1 MADLLRLGAGSLQNW
16 QSALNTTGHNIANA
30 NTEGYSRQ
38 TVEIGTARALRFG
51 FGYVGQGAEIVS
63 IDRASNSF
71 VTSQV
76 RNFTSSAS
84 QYETFVQ
91 FSSRVDDILANSQ
104 NSLSVSM
111 ERFFNAASDVAASP
125 STLPERQ
132 ALIGEGDNLVAR
144 QQSFNDLLQDLNSEI
159 NNAIGLRVT
168 EINGI
173 ASSISEIN
181 QLILNTNNSGG
192 TPNDLLDQRDRLVEQ
207 LSTKISTSVIEQNDG
222 SFNVLIGKGQALVI
236 GAVPTELEVRFN
248 QFDSSRLEIGI
259 KGLIGNDSSQFVK
272 GGELQGLL
280 DFRSRVLNPAQTQL
294 GVLALG
300 MGETINAQ
308 HKVGVDL
315 NGVLG
320 GNIFAPIAISVAPE
334 GFNAGTSGPVV
345 TLTDASEVRASD
357 YSLDYNGTQWQLT
370 RLSDSTSVSGAG
382 PLVLDGMSVDVS
394 AGVPVSGDSFRI
406 NPGHDA
412 AVNFAMA
419 ISDPRKIAAASPV
432 IADTPLANVGIGIL
446 TDLKVAA
453 SNTLP
458 LAAPISLT
466 FNANAGGAGIPGFD
480 VVGGPGGSILYD
492 PATEG
497 AGKAFT
503 FATEG
508 VSFTLANTPQPGDS
522 FTITN
527 NSGAFGDNRNILQIG
542 ELQYAST
549 LNGGKNSYQEFYG
562 GLVAQVGVISNQA
575 GSNLTIENSLL
586 NQATDY
592 RDSTSGV
599 NLDEEAANL
608 LRYQQ
613 AYQASAQ
620 MIKIADELFQTLINS
635 IR

>member
-38 TVEIGTARALRFG
+38 TVELGTARALRFG

-63 IDRASNSF
+63 IERASNSF

-144 QQSFNDLLQDLNSEI
+144 QQSFNALLQDLNSEI
-159 NNAIGLRVT
+159 NSAIGLRVT

-192 TPNDLLDQRDRLVEQ
+192 TPNDLLDQRDRLVEK
-207 LSTKISTSVIEQNDG
+207 LSTKISTSVVEQNDG

-248 QFDSSRLEIGI
+248 QFDSSRLEIGV
-259 KGLIGNDSSQFVK
+259 KGLIGNDASQFVK

-300 MGETINAQ
+300 IGETINAQ

-453 SNTLP
+453 NNTLP

-492 PATEG
+492 PATDG

-503 FATEG
+503 FATQG

-527 NSGAFGDNRNILQIG
+527 NTGAFGDNRNIVQIG

-549 LNGGKNSYQEFYG
+549 LNGSKNSYQEFYG
-562 GLVAQVGVISNQA
+562 GLVAQVGVISSQA

-592 RDSTSGV
+592 RDSISGV

-620 MIKIADELFQTLINS
+620 MIKIADQLFQTLINS

>member
-38 TVEIGTARALRFG
+38 TVELGTARALRFG

-63 IDRASNSF
+63 IERASNSF

-144 QQSFNDLLQDLNSEI
+144 QQSFNALLQDLNSEI

-192 TPNDLLDQRDRLVEQ
+192 TPNDLLDQRDRLVVQ

-308 HKVGVDL
+308 H
-315 NGVLG
+315 
-320 GNIFAPIAISVAPE
+320 
-334 GFNAGTSGPVV
+334 
-345 TLTDASEVRASD
+345 
-357 YSLDYNGTQWQLT
+357 
-370 RLSDSTSVSGAG
+370 
-382 PLVLDGMSVDVS
+382 
-394 AGVPVSGDSFRI
+394 
-406 NPGHDA
+406 
-412 AVNFAMA
+412 
-419 ISDPRKIAAASPV
+419 
-432 IADTPLANVGIGIL
+432 
-446 TDLKVAA
+446 
-453 SNTLP
+453 
-458 LAAPISLT
+458 
-466 FNANAGGAGIPGFD
+466 
-480 VVGGPGGSILYD
+480 
-492 PATEG
+492 
-497 AGKAFT
+497 
-503 FATEG
+503 
-508 VSFTLANTPQPGDS
+508 
-522 FTITN
+522 
-527 NSGAFGDNRNILQIG
+527 
-542 ELQYAST
+542 
-549 LNGGKNSYQEFYG
+549 
-562 GLVAQVGVISNQA
+562 
-575 GSNLTIENSLL
+575 
-586 NQATDY
+586 
-592 RDSTSGV
+592 
-599 NLDEEAANL
+599 
-608 LRYQQ
+608 
-613 AYQASAQ
+613 
-620 MIKIADELFQTLINS
+620 
-635 IR
+635 

>member
-1 MADLLRLGAGSLQNW
+1 M
-16 QSALNTTGHNIANA
+16 
-30 NTEGYSRQ
+30 
-38 TVEIGTARALRFG
+38 
-51 FGYVGQGAEIVS
+51 
-63 IDRASNSF
+63 
-71 VTSQV
+71 
-76 RNFTSSAS
+76 
-84 QYETFVQ
+84 
-91 FSSRVDDILANSQ
+91 
-104 NSLSVSM
+104 
-111 ERFFNAASDVAASP
+111 
-125 STLPERQ
+125 
-132 ALIGEGDNLVAR
+132 AR

-549 LNGGKNSYQEFYG
+549 LNGSENSYQEFYG

>member
-38 TVEIGTARALRFG
+38 TVELGTARALRFG

-63 IDRASNSF
+63 IERASNSF

-144 QQSFNDLLQDLNSEI
+144 QQSFNALLQDLNSEI
-159 NNAIGLRVT
+159 NSAIGLRVT

-173 ASSISEIN
+173 ASSISGIN

-192 TPNDLLDQRDRLVEQ
+192 TPNDLLDQRDRLVEK
-207 LSTKISTSVIEQNDG
+207 LSSKISTSVVEQNDG

-248 QFDSSRLEIGI
+248 QFDSSRLEIGV
-259 KGLIGNDSSQFVK
+259 KGLIGNDASQFVK

-300 MGETINAQ
+300 IGETINAQ

-453 SNTLP
+453 NNTLP

-492 PATEG
+492 PATDG

-503 FATEG
+503 FATQG

-527 NSGAFGDNRNILQIG
+527 NTGAFGDNRNIVQIG

-592 RDSTSGV
+592 RDSISGV

-620 MIKIADELFQTLINS
+620 MIKIADQLFQTLINS

>member
-549 LNGGKNSYQEFYG
+549 LNGSENSYQEFYG

-620 MIKIADELFQTLINS
+620 MIKIADQLFQTLINS

>member
-38 TVEIGTARALRFG
+38 TVELGTARALRFG

-63 IDRASNSF
+63 IERASNSF

-144 QQSFNDLLQDLNSEI
+144 QQSFNALLQDLNSEI
-159 NNAIGLRVT
+159 NSAIGLRVT

-173 ASSISEIN
+173 ASSISGIN

-192 TPNDLLDQRDRLVEQ
+192 TPNDLLDQRDRLVEK

-300 MGETINAQ
+300 IGETINAQ

-453 SNTLP
+453 NNTLP

-503 FATEG
+503 FATQG

-527 NSGAFGDNRNILQIG
+527 NTGAFGDNRNIVQIG

-562 GLVAQVGVISNQA
+562 GLVAQVGVISSQA

-592 RDSTSGV
+592 RDSISGV

-620 MIKIADELFQTLINS
+620 MIKIADQLFQTLINS

>member
-38 TVEIGTARALRFG
+38 TVELGTARALRFG

-63 IDRASNSF
+63 IERASNSF

-192 TPNDLLDQRDRLVEQ
+192 TPNDLLDQRDRLVEK

-357 YSLDYNGTQWQLT
+357 YSLDYDGTQWQLT

-453 SNTLP
+453 NNTLP

-492 PATEG
+492 PATDG

-503 FATEG
+503 FATQG

-527 NSGAFGDNRNILQIG
+527 NTGAFGDNRNIVQIG

-592 RDSTSGV
+592 RDSISGV

-620 MIKIADELFQTLINS
+620 MIKIADQLFQTLINS

>member
-38 TVEIGTARALRFG
+38 TVELGTARALRFG

-63 IDRASNSF
+63 IERASNSF

-192 TPNDLLDQRDRLVEQ
+192 TPNDLLDQRDRLVVQ

-453 SNTLP
+453 NNTLP

-492 PATEG
+492 PATDG
-497 AGKAFT
+497 AGKVFT
-503 FATEG
+503 FATQG

-527 NSGAFGDNRNILQIG
+527 NTGAFGDNRNIVQIG

-592 RDSTSGV
+592 RDSISGV

-620 MIKIADELFQTLINS
+620 MIKIADQLFQTLINS

>member
-38 TVEIGTARALRFG
+38 TVELGTARALRFG

-63 IDRASNSF
+63 IERASNSF

-144 QQSFNDLLQDLNSEI
+144 QQSFNALLQDLNSEI
-159 NNAIGLRVT
+159 NSAIGLRVT

-192 TPNDLLDQRDRLVEQ
+192 TPNDLLDQRDRLVEK

-300 MGETINAQ
+300 IGETINAQ

-453 SNTLP
+453 NNTLP

-492 PATEG
+492 PATDG

-503 FATEG
+503 FATQG

-527 NSGAFGDNRNILQIG
+527 NTGAFGDNRNIVQIG

-549 LNGGKNSYQEFYG
+549 LNGSKNSYQEFYG

-586 NQATDY
+586 SQATDY
-592 RDSTSGV
+592 RDSISGV

-620 MIKIADELFQTLINS
+620 MIKIADQLFQTLINS

>member
-38 TVEIGTARALRFG
+38 TVELGTARALRFG

-63 IDRASNSF
+63 IERASNSF

-144 QQSFNDLLQDLNSEI
+144 QQSFNALLQDLNSEI
-159 NNAIGLRVT
+159 NSAIGLRVT

-173 ASSISEIN
+173 ASSISGIN

-192 TPNDLLDQRDRLVEQ
+192 TPNDLLDQRDRLVEK
-207 LSTKISTSVIEQNDG
+207 LSSKISTSVVEQNDG

-248 QFDSSRLEIGI
+248 QFDSSRLEIGV
-259 KGLIGNDSSQFVK
+259 KGLIGNDASQFVK

-300 MGETINAQ
+300 IGETINAQ

-453 SNTLP
+453 NNTLP

-492 PATEG
+492 PATDG

-503 FATEG
+503 FATQG

-527 NSGAFGDNRNILQIG
+527 NTGAFGDNRNIVQIG

-562 GLVAQVGVISNQA
+562 GLVAQVGVISSQA

-592 RDSTSGV
+592 RDSISGV

-620 MIKIADELFQTLINS
+620 MIKIADQLFQTLINS

>member
-38 TVEIGTARALRFG
+38 TVELGTSRALRFG

-63 IDRASNSF
+63 IERASNSF

-159 NNAIGLRVT
+159 NSAIGLRVT

-173 ASSISEIN
+173 ASSISGIN

-192 TPNDLLDQRDRLVEQ
+192 TPNDLLDQRDRLVEK
-207 LSTKISTSVIEQNDG
+207 LSSKISTSVVEQNDG

-248 QFDSSRLEIGI
+248 QFDSSRLEIGV
-259 KGLIGNDSSQFVK
+259 KGLIGNDASQFVK

-300 MGETINAQ
+300 IGETINAQ

-453 SNTLP
+453 NNTLP

-503 FATEG
+503 FATQG

-527 NSGAFGDNRNILQIG
+527 NTGAFGDNRNIVQIG

-562 GLVAQVGVISNQA
+562 GLVAQVGVISSQA

-592 RDSTSGV
+592 RDSISGV

-620 MIKIADELFQTLINS
+620 MIKIADQLFQTLINS

>member
-63 IDRASNSF
+63 IERASNSF

-132 ALIGEGDNLVAR
+132 AMIGEGDNLVAR

-159 NNAIGLRVT
+159 NSAIGLRVT

-192 TPNDLLDQRDRLVEQ
+192 TPNDLLDQRDRLVEK

-453 SNTLP
+453 NNTLP

-492 PATEG
+492 PATDG

-503 FATEG
+503 FATQG

-527 NSGAFGDNRNILQIG
+527 NTGAFGDNRNIVQIG

-549 LNGGKNSYQEFYG
+549 LNGSKNSYQEFYG

-592 RDSTSGV
+592 RDSISGV

-620 MIKIADELFQTLINS
+620 MIKIADQLFQTLINS

>member
-63 IDRASNSF
+63 IERASNSF

-549 LNGGKNSYQEFYG
+549 LNGSENSYQEFYG

-586 NQATDY
+586 SQATDY
-592 RDSTSGV
+592 RDSISGV

>member
-38 TVEIGTARALRFG
+38 TVELGTARALRFG

-63 IDRASNSF
+63 IERASNSF

-144 QQSFNDLLQDLNSEI
+144 QQSFNALLQDLNSEI
-159 NNAIGLRVT
+159 NSAIGLRVT

-173 ASSISEIN
+173 ASSISGIN

-192 TPNDLLDQRDRLVEQ
+192 TPNDLLDQRDRLVEK

-248 QFDSSRLEIGI
+248 QFDSSRLEIGV
-259 KGLIGNDSSQFVK
+259 KGLIGNDASQFVK

-300 MGETINAQ
+300 IGETINAQ

-453 SNTLP
+453 NNTLP

-492 PATEG
+492 PATDG

-503 FATEG
+503 FATQG

-527 NSGAFGDNRNILQIG
+527 NTGAFGDNRNIVQIG

-592 RDSTSGV
+592 RDSISGV

-620 MIKIADELFQTLINS
+620 MIKIADQLFQTLINS

>member
-63 IDRASNSF
+63 IERASNSF

-320 GNIFAPIAISVAPE
+320 GNIFAPTAISVAPE

-357 YSLDYNGTQWQLT
+357 YSLDYDGTQWQLT

-549 LNGGKNSYQEFYG
+549 LNGSENSYQEFYG

-586 NQATDY
+586 SQATDY
-592 RDSTSGV
+592 RDSISGV

-620 MIKIADELFQTLINS
+620 MIKIADQLFQTLINS

>member
-38 TVEIGTARALRFG
+38 TVELGTARALRFG

-63 IDRASNSF
+63 IERASNSF

-357 YSLDYNGTQWQLT
+357 YSLDYDGTQWQLT

-453 SNTLP
+453 NNTLP

-549 LNGGKNSYQEFYG
+549 LNGSENSYQEFYG

-586 NQATDY
+586 SQATDY
-592 RDSTSGV
+592 RDSISGV

-620 MIKIADELFQTLINS
+620 MIKIADQLFQTLINS

>member
-63 IDRASNSF
+63 IERASNSF

-549 LNGGKNSYQEFYG
+549 LNGSENSYQEFYG

>member
-38 TVEIGTARALRFG
+38 TVELGTARALRFG

-63 IDRASNSF
+63 IERASNSF

-549 LNGGKNSYQEFYG
+549 LNGSENSYQEFYG

-586 NQATDY
+586 SQATDY
-592 RDSTSGV
+592 RDSISGV

-620 MIKIADELFQTLINS
+620 MIKIADQLFQTLINS

>member
-38 TVEIGTARALRFG
+38 TVELGTSRALRFG

-63 IDRASNSF
+63 IERASNSF

-144 QQSFNDLLQDLNSEI
+144 QQSFNALLQDLNSEI
-159 NNAIGLRVT
+159 NSAIGLRVT

-173 ASSISEIN
+173 ASSISGIN

-192 TPNDLLDQRDRLVEQ
+192 TPNDLLDQRDRLVEK
-207 LSTKISTSVIEQNDG
+207 LSSKISTSVVEQNDG

-248 QFDSSRLEIGI
+248 QFDSSRLEIGV
-259 KGLIGNDSSQFVK
+259 KGLIGNDASQFVK

-453 SNTLP
+453 NNTLP

-492 PATEG
+492 PATDG

-503 FATEG
+503 FATQG

-527 NSGAFGDNRNILQIG
+527 NTGAFGDNRNIVQIG

-592 RDSTSGV
+592 RDSISGV

-620 MIKIADELFQTLINS
+620 MIKIADQLFQTLINS

>member
-38 TVEIGTARALRFG
+38 TVELGTARALRFG

-63 IDRASNSF
+63 IERASNSF

-586 NQATDY
+586 SQATDY
-592 RDSTSGV
+592 RDSISGV

-620 MIKIADELFQTLINS
+620 MIKIADQLFQTLINS

>member
-38 TVEIGTARALRFG
+38 TVELGTSRALRFG

-63 IDRASNSF
+63 IERASNSF

-132 ALIGEGDNLVAR
+132 AMIGEGDNLVAR

-159 NNAIGLRVT
+159 NSAIGLRVT

-192 TPNDLLDQRDRLVEQ
+192 TPNDLLDQRDRLVEK

-357 YSLDYNGTQWQLT
+357 YSLDYDGTQWQLT

-453 SNTLP
+453 NNTLP

-492 PATEG
+492 PATDG

-503 FATEG
+503 FATQG

-527 NSGAFGDNRNILQIG
+527 NTGAFGDNRNIVQIG

-549 LNGGKNSYQEFYG
+549 LNGSKNSYQEFYG

-592 RDSTSGV
+592 RDSISGV

-620 MIKIADELFQTLINS
+620 MIKIADQLFQTLINS

>member
-38 TVEIGTARALRFG
+38 TVELGTSRALRFG

-63 IDRASNSF
+63 IERASNSF

-144 QQSFNDLLQDLNSEI
+144 QQSFNALLQDLNSEI
-159 NNAIGLRVT
+159 NSAIGLRVT

-173 ASSISEIN
+173 ASSISGIN

-192 TPNDLLDQRDRLVEQ
+192 TPNDLLDQRDRLVEK
-207 LSTKISTSVIEQNDG
+207 LSSKISTSVVEQNDG

-300 MGETINAQ
+300 IGETINAQ

-453 SNTLP
+453 NNTLP

-492 PATEG
+492 PATDG

-503 FATEG
+503 FATQG

-527 NSGAFGDNRNILQIG
+527 NTGAFGDNRNIVQIG

-592 RDSTSGV
+592 RDSISGV

-620 MIKIADELFQTLINS
+620 MIKIADQLFQTLINS

>member
-38 TVEIGTARALRFG
+38 TVELGTSRALRFG

-63 IDRASNSF
+63 IERASNSF

-144 QQSFNDLLQDLNSEI
+144 QQSFNALLQDLNSEI
-159 NNAIGLRVT
+159 NSAIGLRVT

-173 ASSISEIN
+173 ASSISGIN

-192 TPNDLLDQRDRLVEQ
+192 TPNDLLDQRDRLVEK
-207 LSTKISTSVIEQNDG
+207 LSSKISTSVVEQNDG

-248 QFDSSRLEIGI
+248 QFDSSRLEIGV
-259 KGLIGNDSSQFVK
+259 KGLIGNDASQFVK

-300 MGETINAQ
+300 IGETINAQ

-453 SNTLP
+453 NNTLP

-503 FATEG
+503 FATQG

-527 NSGAFGDNRNILQIG
+527 NTGAFGDNRNIVQIG

-562 GLVAQVGVISNQA
+562 GLVAQVGVISSQA

-592 RDSTSGV
+592 RDSISGV

-620 MIKIADELFQTLINS
+620 MIKIADQLFQTLINS

>member
-38 TVEIGTARALRFG
+38 TVELGTSRALRFG

-63 IDRASNSF
+63 IERASNSF

-144 QQSFNDLLQDLNSEI
+144 QQSFNALLQDLNSEI
-159 NNAIGLRVT
+159 NSAIGLRVT

-173 ASSISEIN
+173 ASSISGIN

-192 TPNDLLDQRDRLVEQ
+192 TPNDLLDQRDRLVEK
-207 LSTKISTSVIEQNDG
+207 LSSKISTSVVEQNDG

-453 SNTLP
+453 NNTLP

-492 PATEG
+492 PATDG

-503 FATEG
+503 FATQG

-527 NSGAFGDNRNILQIG
+527 NTGAFGDNRNIVQIG

-592 RDSTSGV
+592 RDSISGV

-620 MIKIADELFQTLINS
+620 MIKIADQLFQTLINS

>member
-38 TVEIGTARALRFG
+38 TVELGTSRALRFG

-63 IDRASNSF
+63 IERASNSF

-144 QQSFNDLLQDLNSEI
+144 QQSFNALLQDLNSEI
-159 NNAIGLRVT
+159 NSAIGLRVT

-192 TPNDLLDQRDRLVEQ
+192 TPNDLLDQRDRLVEK
-207 LSTKISTSVIEQNDG
+207 LSSKISTSVVEQNDG

-453 SNTLP
+453 NNTLP

-492 PATEG
+492 PATDG

-503 FATEG
+503 FATQG

-527 NSGAFGDNRNILQIG
+527 NTGAFGDNRNIVQIG

-592 RDSTSGV
+592 RDSISGV

-620 MIKIADELFQTLINS
+620 MIKIADQLFQTLINS

>member
-38 TVEIGTARALRFG
+38 TVELGTARALRFG

-63 IDRASNSF
+63 IERASNSF

-144 QQSFNDLLQDLNSEI
+144 QQSFNALLQDLNSEI

-192 TPNDLLDQRDRLVEQ
+192 TPNDLLDQRDRLVVQ

-453 SNTLP
+453 NNTLP

-466 FNANAGGAGIPGFD
+466 FNANAGGAGISGFD

-492 PATEG
+492 PATDG

-503 FATEG
+503 FATQG

-527 NSGAFGDNRNILQIG
+527 NTGAFGDNRNIVQIG

-592 RDSTSGV
+592 RDSISGV

-620 MIKIADELFQTLINS
+620 MIKIADQLFQTLINS

>member
-38 TVEIGTARALRFG
+38 TVELGTARALRFG

-63 IDRASNSF
+63 IERASNSF

-159 NNAIGLRVT
+159 NNAIGLQVT

-192 TPNDLLDQRDRLVEQ
+192 TPNDLLDQRDRLVVQ

-453 SNTLP
+453 NNTLP

-492 PATEG
+492 PATDG

-503 FATEG
+503 FATQG

-527 NSGAFGDNRNILQIG
+527 NTGAFGDNRNIVQIG

-592 RDSTSGV
+592 RDSISGV

-620 MIKIADELFQTLINS
+620 MIKIADQLFQTLINS

>member
-549 LNGGKNSYQEFYG
+549 LNGSENSYQEFYG

>member
-38 TVEIGTARALRFG
+38 TVELGTSRALRFG

-63 IDRASNSF
+63 IERASNSF

-144 QQSFNDLLQDLNSEI
+144 QQSFNALLQDLNSEI
-159 NNAIGLRVT
+159 NSAIGLRVT

-173 ASSISEIN
+173 ASSISGIN

-192 TPNDLLDQRDRLVEQ
+192 TPNDLLDQRDRLVEK
-207 LSTKISTSVIEQNDG
+207 LSSKISTSVVEQNDG

-248 QFDSSRLEIGI
+248 QFDSSRLEIGV
-259 KGLIGNDSSQFVK
+259 KGLIGNDASQFVK

-300 MGETINAQ
+300 IGETINAQ

-453 SNTLP
+453 NNTLP

-492 PATEG
+492 PATDG

-503 FATEG
+503 FATQG

-527 NSGAFGDNRNILQIG
+527 NTGAFGDNRNIVQIG

-592 RDSTSGV
+592 RDSISGV

-620 MIKIADELFQTLINS
+620 MIKIADQLFQTLINS